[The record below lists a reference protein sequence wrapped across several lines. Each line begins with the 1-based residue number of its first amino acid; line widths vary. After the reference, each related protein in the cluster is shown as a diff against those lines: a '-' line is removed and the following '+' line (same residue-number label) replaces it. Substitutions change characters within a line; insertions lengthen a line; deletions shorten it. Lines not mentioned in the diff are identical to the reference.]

1 MQFYVCTQ
9 VSLAGGLGLIVY
21 ATATATANA
30 DVWKEFYQYFRES
43 RFVSPLVR

>member
-21 ATATATANA
+21 ATATANA